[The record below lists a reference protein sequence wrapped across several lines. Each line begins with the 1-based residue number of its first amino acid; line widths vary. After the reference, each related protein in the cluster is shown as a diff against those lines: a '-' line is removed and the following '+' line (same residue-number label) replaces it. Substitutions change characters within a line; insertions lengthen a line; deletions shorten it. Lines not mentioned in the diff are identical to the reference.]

1 MITKLTDEQV
11 KKQEE
16 VKDYWINLALNSGDE
31 IDIIEAK
38 KGIDWL
44 YEKAGLPKVE
54 MLVVD
59 SPLGIQF
66 AFNLLKKLDS
76 SKLKNNVNNSVM
88 NSVED
93 SVRNSVWNSVWNSVL
108 NSVRDTK
115 LKYFDF
121 NYQNLTNIGWVAFY
135 DYFYGFDF
143 YDEQT
148 KENFNIYK
156 NFLKSG
162 VFFSSCYS
170 DIAIVSRRPQ
180 FIKKSSD
187 GRLHSINSPAIQWRD
202 GYKLYFLNG
211 IEFPEELFLKLTSK
225 QMSFEDILKI
235 VDVDQRNQAMRF
247 VGNEER
253 EKFLKHANA
262 EVIDEY
268 TKETLQGGKV
278 YYKLYELPQ
287 GELFQSPV
295 KAMWYTCPSTGLSN
309 FSGVPSSM
317 KTVAEAMAWKG
328 SDDETILS
336 PEMWKL
342 AIPLLDEA

>member
-108 NSVRDTK
+108 NSVWNSVRDSVWDSVRDSVWDSVRDSVENSVRNSVEQ
-115 LKYFDF
+115 YRD
-121 NYQNLTNIGWVAFY
+121 W
-135 DYFYGFDF
+135 DYKQ
-143 YDEQT
+143 EQ
-148 KENFNIYK
+148 
-156 NFLKSG
+156 
-162 VFFSSCYS
+162 
-170 DIAIVSRRPQ
+170 
-180 FIKKSSD
+180 
-187 GRLHSINSPAIQWRD
+187 
-202 GYKLYFLNG
+202 
-211 IEFPEELFLKLTSK
+211 
-225 QMSFEDILKI
+225 
-235 VDVDQRNQAMRF
+235 
-247 VGNEER
+247 
-253 EKFLKHANA
+253 
-262 EVIDEY
+262 
-268 TKETLQGGKV
+268 
-278 YYKLYELPQ
+278 
-287 GELFQSPV
+287 
-295 KAMWYTCPSTGLSN
+295 
-309 FSGVPSSM
+309 
-317 KTVAEAMAWKG
+317 
-328 SDDETILS
+328 
-336 PEMWKL
+336 
-342 AIPLLDEA
+342 